1 VAGAE
6 GNFFDIPMKK
16 LFLTITLALICASS
30 ASATTVTVSAYNL
43 QNLPFNPAN
52 IGAARS
58 ITVTTTNGSAIVT
71 SSAAFPS
78 NIVGIAGFQVLFS
91 GSDSTQYVISGIAS
105 TSSLTLT
112 AAFAGTTGS
121 KTMTLYPYV
130 LLKAYATAGFQDNV
144 TGQNVQPGAP
154 GSGNFYKQVA
164 VSVINTGSGNV
175 AWMPEFTIP
184 STTDALLTTGARYQF
199 GFYTSSNSF
208 LAFYQC
214 GAVVQLAIQP
224 NTPTTWTA
232 ICNYNG
238 ATPPPPPPNTYYTA
252 TQIDQRFPNCSAGQS
267 YYFAANG
274 NIVSCLNYGTGLTL
288 TGNTLT
294 ASGAAG
300 SLPTATFT
308 SLDYSALTTDWL
320 ISVTTASA
328 SRTVTLFA
336 AAGNTGK
343 IVTVCK
349 LTTDANTVTISDG
362 VNTIGTLFGAE
373 TCLQTTSTGSVWR
386 IQSF

>member
-1 VAGAE
+1 
-6 GNFFDIPMKK
+6 MKK
-16 LFLTITLALICASS
+16 LLFTLLIALICMSS
-30 ASATTVTVSAYNL
+30 ASATTITISAYNL
-43 QNLPFNPAN
+43 QNLPFNPTG

-58 ITVTTTNGSAIVT
+58 ITVTTTNGSATVT
-71 SSAAFPS
+71 SSALFPQ

-164 VSVINTGSGNV
+164 VSIINTGSGNV

-184 STTDALLTTGARYQF
+184 STTDALINNQARYVF
-199 GFYTSSNSF
+199 GFYRADNSF
-208 LAFYQC
+208 LAFYLC
-214 GAVVQLAIQP
+214 GAVSQLAIQAT
-224 NTPTTWTA
+224 TPTTWTA
-232 ICNYNG
+232 ICNFNAPG
-238 ATPPPPPPNTYYTA
+238 GVVPPANEAYTKS
-252 TQIDQRFPNCSAGQS
+252 QIDQRFPNCSAGQS

-294 ASGAAG
+294 ATGAAG

-308 SLDYSALTTDWL
+308 SLDYNALTTDWL

-349 LTTDANTVTISDG
+349 LTTDVNTVAVSDG
-362 VNTIGTLFGAE
+362 SSTLATIYAPE
-373 TCLQTTSTGSVWR
+373 TCVQLTSTGSVWR
-386 IQSF
+386 LQSF